1 MKAILALDTSTRT
14 ASIAIYGREKGVVSE
29 LTWRS
34 SSHHTVEVTPYLN
47 LLLRQSPKELAG
59 IAVALGPG
67 SFTGLRV
74 GLSLA
79 KGFALAQGIPLVGI
93 PTLDAL
99 AYSQSHQPLP
109 ICALLEAGRGR
120 ICAAFYEKG
129 LHRVTDYL
137 LTTIE
142 GLCSEI
148 ARPTLICGEIDE
160 AEAAILRK
168 RLGDRAVVASP
179 AASLRRAGYLA
190 QLGWERLQRGEV
202 DDPRTLE
209 PLYLHRPEIPS
220 HRSQRDPVG
229 DPEGKDGL

>member
-1 MKAILALDTSTRT
+1 MILALDTSTGT
-14 ASIAIYGREKGVVSE
+14 ASIALYGREEGVVSE

-34 SSHHTVEVTPYLN
+34 SSHHTVELAPYLD
-47 LLLRQSPKELAG
+47 LLLRQNPKELAG

-120 ICAAFYEKG
+120 ICAALYEKVT

-142 GLCSEI
+142 GLSAEI
-148 ARPTLICGEIDE
+148 TRPTLICGEIGE
-160 AEAAILRK
+160 AGTAILRK
-168 RLGDRAVVASP
+168 RLGNRAVVTSP

-190 QLGWERLQRGEV
+190 ELGWERLQRGEV

-209 PLYLHRPEIPS
+209 PIYLHRPEIPS
-220 HRSQRDPVG
+220 HR

>member
-1 MKAILALDTSTRT
+1 VKAILALDTSTRT
-14 ASIAIYGREKGVVSE
+14 ASIAIYGGEEGVISE
-29 LTWRS
+29 ITWRS
-34 SSHHTVEVTPYLN
+34 SSHHTVELAPYLD
-47 LLLRQSPKELAG
+47 LLLRQNPRELAG

-79 KGFALAQGIPLVGI
+79 KGFTLAQGIPLIGI

-109 ICALLEAGRGR
+109 ICALLDAGRER
-120 ICAAFYEKG
+120 ICAALYENVT

-137 LTTIE
+137 LTTME

-148 ARPTLICGEIDE
+148 TRPTLICGEIDE
-160 AEAAILRK
+160 AGTAILRK
-168 RLGDRAVVASP
+168 RLGDRAVITSP

-190 QLGWERLQRGEV
+190 ELGWERLQRGEV
-202 DDPRTLE
+202 DDPRALE
-209 PLYLHRPEIPS
+209 PIYLHRPEVPY
-220 HRSQRDPVG
+220 VKY
-229 DPEGKDGL
+229 PEGKHGL

>member
-1 MKAILALDTSTRT
+1 MILALDTSTRT
-14 ASIAIYGREKGVVSE
+14 ASIAIYGEKEGVVSE

-34 SSHHTVEVTPYLN
+34 SNHHTVELTPYLD
-47 LLLRQSPKELAG
+47 LLLGQNPNELAG

-79 KGFALAQGIPLVGI
+79 KGFALAQGIPLIGI

-120 ICAAFYEKG
+120 ICAALYEEVT
-129 LHRVTDYL
+129 LHRVSDYL
-137 LTTIE
+137 LTTVE
-142 GLCSEI
+142 GLSSEI
-148 ARPTLICGEIDE
+148 TRPTLVCGEIDE
-160 AEAAILRK
+160 MGRAILEK
-168 RLGDRAVVASP
+168 RLGDRAVIVSSAG
-179 AASLRRAGYLA
+179 SLRRAGYLA
-190 QLGWERLQRGEV
+190 ELGWERLQRGKV

-209 PLYLHRPEIPS
+209 PLYLHHPEIPY
-220 HRSQRDPVG
+220 VKY
-229 DPEGKDGL
+229 PEGKDGL

>member
-14 ASIAIYGREKGVVSE
+14 ASMAIYGGEERVVSE

-34 SSHHTVEVTPYLN
+34 SSHHTVEVAPYLD
-47 LLLRQSPKELAG
+47 LLLSQSPNELAG
-59 IAVALGPG
+59 ITVALGPG

-79 KGFALAQGIPLVGI
+79 KGLALAQGIPLIGI

-120 ICAAFYEKG
+120 ICAAFYEKVT
-129 LHRVTDYL
+129 LHRLTDYL

-148 ARPTLICGEIDE
+148 ARPTLICGEVDE
-160 AEAAILRK
+160 AGMAILRE
-168 RLGDRAVVASP
+168 RLGDRVVIASP

-190 QLGWERLQRGEV
+190 ELGWERLQRGEV
-202 DDPRTLE
+202 DDPGTLE
-209 PLYLHRPEIPS
+209 PLYLHRPEIPY
-220 HRSQRDPVG
+220 VKY
-229 DPEGKDGL
+229 PEGKDGL

>member
-1 MKAILALDTSTRT
+1 MILALDTSTRN
-14 ASIAIYGREKGVVSE
+14 ASVAIYRRKEGVVSE

-34 SSHHTVEVTPYLN
+34 SSHHTAELAPYLD
-47 LLLRQSPKELAG
+47 LLLRRNPKGLAG

-79 KGFALAQGIPLVGI
+79 KGFALAQEVPLIGI

-120 ICAAFYEKG
+120 ICAALYEKVS
-129 LHRVTDYL
+129 LHQVTDYL
-137 LTTIE
+137 LTTVE
-142 GLCSEI
+142 GLSSEI
-148 ARPTLICGEIDE
+148 TCPTLICGEIDE
-160 AEAAILRK
+160 AGRAILRK

-179 AASLRRAGYLA
+179 AASLRRAGFLA
-190 QLGWERLQRGEV
+190 ELGWERLQRGEV

-220 HRSQRDPVG
+220 HR

>member
-1 MKAILALDTSTRT
+1 VKAILALDTSTGT
-14 ASIAIYGREKGVVSE
+14 ASIAIYGGEEGVVSE

-34 SSHHTVEVTPYLN
+34 SSHHTVELAPYLD
-47 LLLRQSPKELAG
+47 LLLSSRELAG

-79 KGFALAQGIPLVGI
+79 KGFALAQGIPLIGI

-120 ICAAFYEKG
+120 ICAALYEKAT

-148 ARPTLICGEIDE
+148 TRPTLICGEIDG
-160 AEAAILRK
+160 AGTAILRK
-168 RLGDRAVVASP
+168 RLGDRAVVISP

-190 QLGWERLQRGEV
+190 ELGWERLQRGEV
-202 DDPRTLE
+202 DDPQTLE
-209 PLYLHRPEIPS
+209 PIYLHRPEIPY
-220 HRSQRDPVG
+220 VKY
-229 DPEGKDGL
+229 PEGKDGL

>member
-1 MKAILALDTSTRT
+1 MILALDTSTRT
-14 ASIAIYGREKGVVSE
+14 ASMAIYGKQEGVVTE
-29 LTWRS
+29 LTWCS
-34 SSHHTVEVTPYLN
+34 SNHHTVELAPYLD
-47 LLLRQSPKELAG
+47 LLLSPRELAG

-79 KGFALAQGIPLVGI
+79 KGFALAQDIPLIGI

-109 ICALLEAGRGR
+109 ICALLQAGRGR
-120 ICAAFYEKG
+120 ICAALYEKG
-129 LHRVTDYL
+129 FRRVTDYL

-142 GLCSEI
+142 GLSSEI
-148 ARPTLICGEIDE
+148 TRSTLICGEIDE
-160 AEAAILRK
+160 VGMAILRK
-168 RLGDRAVVASP
+168 RVGDRAVITSP

-190 QLGWERLQRGEV
+190 ELGWKRLQRGEV

-220 HRSQRDPVG
+220 HT
-229 DPEGKDGL
+229 

>member
-1 MKAILALDTSTRT
+1 MILALDTSTRT
-14 ASIAIYGREKGVVSE
+14 AGIAIYGGEEGVVSE

-34 SSHHTVEVTPYLN
+34 SSHHTVELAPYLD
-47 LLLRQSPKELAG
+47 LLLGPKELTG

-79 KGFALAQGIPLVGI
+79 KGFALAQGIPLIGI

-120 ICAAFYEKG
+120 ICAALYEKVT

-137 LTTIE
+137 LTTLE
-142 GLCSEI
+142 GLSSEI
-148 ARPTLICGEIDE
+148 TRPTLICGEIDE
-160 AEAAILRK
+160 VGAAILRK
-168 RLGDRAVVASP
+168 RLGDRAVVTSP

-190 QLGWERLQRGEV
+190 ELGWERLQRGEV

-209 PLYLHRPEIPS
+209 PLYSHRPEIPY
-220 HRSQRDPVG
+220 VKY
-229 DPEGKDGL
+229 PEGKDGV

>member
-1 MKAILALDTSTRT
+1 MILALDTSTRT
-14 ASIAIYGREKGVVSE
+14 ASIAIYGGGEGVVSE

-34 SSHHTVEVTPYLN
+34 SSHHTVELAPYLD
-47 LLLRQSPKELAG
+47 LLLRQIPKGLAG

-79 KGFALAQGIPLVGI
+79 KGFALAQGIPLIGI

-120 ICAAFYEKG
+120 ICAALYEEVT
-129 LHRVTDYL
+129 LYRITDYL

-142 GLCSEI
+142 GLSSEI
-148 ARPTLICGEIDE
+148 TRPTLICGEIDD
-160 AEAAILRK
+160 AGTAILRK

-190 QLGWERLQRGEV
+190 ELGWERLQRGEV

-209 PLYLHRPEIPS
+209 PIYLRRPEIPY
-220 HRSQRDPVG
+220 VKY
-229 DPEGKDGL
+229 PEGKDGS

>member
-14 ASIAIYGREKGVVSE
+14 ASIAIYGGEEGVISE
-29 LTWRS
+29 ITWGS
-34 SSHHTVEVTPYLN
+34 LSHHTVELAPYLD
-47 LLLRQSPKELAG
+47 LLLRQNPRELAG

-79 KGFALAQGIPLVGI
+79 KGFALAQGIPLIGI

-99 AYSQSHQPLP
+99 AYSQSHQLLP
-109 ICALLEAGRGR
+109 ICALLDAGRER
-120 ICAAFYEKG
+120 ICAALYENVT

-137 LTTIE
+137 LTTME

-148 ARPTLICGEIDE
+148 TRPTLICGEIDE
-160 AEAAILRK
+160 AGTAILRK
-168 RLGDRAVVASP
+168 RLGDRAVVTSP

-190 QLGWERLQRGEV
+190 ELGWERLQRGEV
-202 DDPRTLE
+202 DDPRALE
-209 PLYLHRPEIPS
+209 PIYLHRPEIPY
-220 HRSQRDPVG
+220 VKY
-229 DPEGKDGL
+229 PEGKDGL

>member
-1 MKAILALDTSTRT
+1 MKAILALDTSTQT
-14 ASIAIYGREKGVVSE
+14 ATIAIYGGEEGVVSE

-34 SSHHTVEVTPYLN
+34 SSHHTVELAPYLD
-47 LLLRQSPKELAG
+47 LLLRRNPKGLDG

-79 KGFALAQGIPLVGI
+79 KGLALAQEIPLIGI

-109 ICALLEAGRGR
+109 ICALLQAGRGR
-120 ICAAFYEKG
+120 ICAALYEKVT
-129 LHRVTDYL
+129 LHRLTDYL

-142 GLCSEI
+142 SLCSEI
-148 ARPTLICGEIDE
+148 TRPTLVCGEIDE
-160 AEAAILRK
+160 AGRAILEK
-168 RLGDRAVVASP
+168 RLGDRALVASP
-179 AASLRRAGYLA
+179 AFSLRRAGYLA
-190 QLGWERLQRGEV
+190 ELGWERLQRGEV

-209 PLYLHRPEIPS
+209 PLYLHRPEIPYVEY
-220 HRSQRDPVG
+220 PK
-229 DPEGKDGL
+229 GKDGL